1 MRQISIFRR
10 HPNLVDVLIPR
21 DANVDKYRLKWA
33 NNFDVSPFTTFL
45 TSEKTGHCDFT
56 IEDEKTVKVHG
67 DYVRIVFDPANY
79 SIPDDQV
86 FWIEYFPVDFS
97 GVEGAGTPPLMIM
110 KPQPGGSYFPQLSIT
125 GTAPNVAT
133 LASSLE
139 IHFPRQMRD
148 LRLLNTAGM
157 FIAFDKNGPEI
168 LMTGDP
174 LPKDISA
181 WATQSVIFV
190 RGQGAA
196 VPFSLLFTLAYTQ

>member
-10 HPNLVDVLIPR
+10 QSNLVDVLIPR
-21 DANVDKYRLKWA
+21 NAGTDKYRLKWA
-33 NNFDVSPFTTFL
+33 TNFDVSPFTTFI
-45 TSEKTGHCDFT
+45 TSEKTGHRDFD
-56 IEDEKTVKVHG
+56 IADEKTITIHG
-67 DYVRIVFDPANY
+67 DYVRIVFNPANY
-79 SIPDDQV
+79 SIPDDKV
-86 FWIEYFPVDFS
+86 FWLKFFPVDFS
-97 GVEGAGTPPLMIM
+97 GVEGTGTPPLMVM
-110 KPQPGGSYFPQLSIT
+110 KPLPGGSYFPQLSIT

-139 IHFPRQMRD
+139 IHFPQQMRD

-157 FIAFDKNGPEI
+157 YIAFDPNGPEV
-168 LMTGDP
+168 LMSGDP